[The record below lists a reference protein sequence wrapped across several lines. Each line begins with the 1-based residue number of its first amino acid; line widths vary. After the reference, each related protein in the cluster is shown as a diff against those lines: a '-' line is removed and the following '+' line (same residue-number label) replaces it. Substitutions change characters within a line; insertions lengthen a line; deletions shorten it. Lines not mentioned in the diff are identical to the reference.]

1 MNPVKHHWNTECKT
15 HSFSFLHS
23 VFFKC
28 FTFSVPV
35 VFYKI
40 RIPSC
45 HLSPSPAPLSAYFPF
60 GSQFLSPSFS
70 RSFCDFSFCDF
81 SLAPLRRAPSGLSS
95 GQSTADDYCLSSSDD
110 RSLSSSDDRSLSF
123 LAPLAPHSVC
133 VAGEVVVW
141 TGLYL
146 LAAPGLSSPG
156 ALVLS
161 AASVRSPLHPTPL
174 SLFTSTLH
182 PCPCCPKPHSLAP
195 CHCGRLH
202 VRTCKQFGKRR
213 DWPGRLQRLGRQG
226 RLHSG
231 AFGCVRVRSSA
242 CGETFQHASGDV
254 SACFRAVG
262 DGVLARCRRWQAGAL
277 SCGVTV

>member
-1 MNPVKHHWNTECKT
+1 MFYIQCSRGVLQD
-15 HSFSFLHS
+15 SHS
-23 VFFKC
+23 V
-28 FTFSVPV
+28 VPSFPV
-35 VFYKI
+35 A
-40 RIPSC
+40 C
-45 HLSPSPAPLSAYFPF
+45 SPFCLFPF
-60 GSQFLSPSFS
+60 RLPVSLGLCATSL
-70 RSFCDFSFCDF
+70 CDF
-81 SLAPLRRAPSGLSS
+81 SLAPFRRAPSGLSS
-95 GQSTADDYCLSSSDD
+95 GLSTSDDYC
-110 RSLSSSDDRSLSF
+110 LSSSDDRSLSF

-202 VRTCKQFGKRR
+202 STY
-213 DWPGRLQRLGRQG
+213 
-226 RLHSG
+226 
-231 AFGCVRVRSSA
+231 A
-242 CGETFQHASGDV
+242 HA
-254 SACFRAVG
+254 RN
-262 DGVLARCRRWQAGAL
+262 LER
-277 SCGVTV
+277 GVTGQADFKD

>member
-1 MNPVKHHWNTECKT
+1 
-15 HSFSFLHS
+15 
-23 VFFKC
+23 
-28 FTFSVPV
+28 V

-60 GSQFLSPSFS
+60 GSQFLSVFVRLLCATSL
-70 RSFCDFSFCDF
+70 CDF
-81 SLAPLRRAPSGLSS
+81 SLAPFRRAPSGLSS
-95 GQSTADDYCLSSSDD
+95 GLSTSDDYCLSSSDD
-110 RSLSSSDDRSLSF
+110 RSLSF
-123 LAPLAPHSVC
+123 LARLAPHSVC

-202 VRTCKQFGKRR
+202 STY
-213 DWPGRLQRLGRQG
+213 
-226 RLHSG
+226 
-231 AFGCVRVRSSA
+231 A
-242 CGETFQHASGDV
+242 HA
-254 SACFRAVG
+254 RN
-262 DGVLARCRRWQAGAL
+262 LER
-277 SCGVTV
+277 GVTGQADFKD